1 MKYLLLALAIIFEV
15 TGSGFMKAA
24 DGFTKVLPTVM
35 TCVSYI
41 ISLCCFSMALKYIP
55 LGVAYAI
62 WGGLG
67 IVLTAIISVVMF
79 KQALD
84 APAIIGIVLIVT
96 GVVVMNF
103 FSKTAS
109 H

>member
-24 DGFTKVLPTVM
+24 DGFTRPWPTLF
-35 TCVSYI
+35 TFLAYIVSLY
-41 ISLCCFSMALKYIP
+41 CFSMALRYIP

-62 WGGLG
+62 WGGIG
-67 IVLTAIISVVMF
+67 IVLTAIISIVIF
-79 KQALD
+79 NQRLD
-84 APAIIGIVLIVT
+84 APAIIGIVLIVS
-96 GVVVMNF
+96 GVVIMNL

>member
-1 MKYLLLALAIIFEV
+1 MKYLLLALAIVFEV

-24 DGFTKVLPTVM
+24 DGFTKLWPTVF
-35 TCVSYI
+35 TCLSYI
-41 ISLCCFSMALKYIP
+41 VSLLCFSLALRYIP
-55 LGVAYAI
+55 LGIAYAI

-67 IVLTAIISVVMF
+67 IVLTAIISVVVF
-79 KQALD
+79 HQRLD
-84 APAIIGIVLIVT
+84 APAIIGIVLIVS
-96 GVVVMNF
+96 GVVIMNF

>member
-1 MKYLLLALAIIFEV
+1 MKYLLLALAIVFEV

-35 TCVSYI
+35 TCVSYV
-41 ISLCCFSMALKYIP
+41 ISLFCFSLALRYIP
-55 LGVAYAI
+55 LGIAYAI

-67 IVLTAIISVVMF
+67 IVLTAIISIVIF
-79 KQALD
+79 KQSLD
-84 APAIIGIVLIVT
+84 TPAVIGIVLIVS
-96 GVVVMNF
+96 GVVIMNF

>member
-15 TGSGFMKAA
+15 AGSGFMKAA
-24 DGFTKVLPTVM
+24 DGFSRLVPTVM
-35 TCVSYI
+35 TVVCYA
-41 ISLCCFSMALKYIP
+41 ISLFCFSTALKYIP

-67 IVLTAIISVVMF
+67 IVLTAVISVVMF

-84 APAIIGIVLIVT
+84 TPAIIGIVLIVS
-96 GVVVMNF
+96 GVVIMNF